1 MQPVM
6 LLTCKA
12 ERGRGGLPLKCM
24 TLCTCLA
31 GAGLSSSSAFV
42 CVAALALLAVFDAAH
57 LTKTV
62 RPRALCC
69 AQSACQR
76 PCHLPPAAHACWS
89 LLWPIFRAAV
99 CEIGFALT
107 SYCTNFDVH
116 TCMVQS
122 PTSKAYIGRAGG
134 RALHTQGGVGNPQ
147 TSAQHHIVE
156 THLCITV

>member
-1 MQPVM
+1 
-6 LLTCKA
+6 
-12 ERGRGGLPLKCM
+12 M

-76 PCHLPPAAHACWS
+76 PCYLPPAAHACWS
-89 LLWPIFRAAV
+89 LWLPITLEAA
-99 CEIGFALT
+99 CEIGFALM

-116 TCMVQS
+116 TCMVQNPAS
-122 PTSKAYIGRAGG
+122 IAYIGYIGRAGG
-134 RALHTQGGVGNPQ
+134 RALHTQGGIGDPQ
-147 TSAQHHIVE
+147 TPAQHHIVE